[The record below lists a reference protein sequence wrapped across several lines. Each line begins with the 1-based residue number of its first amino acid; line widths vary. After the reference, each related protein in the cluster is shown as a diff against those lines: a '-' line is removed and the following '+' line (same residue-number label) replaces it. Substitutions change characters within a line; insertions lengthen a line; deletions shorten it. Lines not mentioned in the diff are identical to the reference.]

1 MWPYPYAFIL
11 FGFRKKEINAKKLL
25 KHENE
30 MNEIALKNFLSLFV
44 FQKSAACP
52 YPYSCN
58 KKWIFSFTV
67 VFGDTYK
74 AIIFFRRFMNADPVD
89 KMRAEKREKD

>member
-1 MWPYPYAFIL
+1 MRSFYL
-11 FGFRKKEINAKKLL
+11 DSERKKLMPKKLL

-89 KMRAEKREKD
+89 KMRAENREKD

>member
-1 MWPYPYAFIL
+1 MRSFYL
-11 FGFRKKEINAKKLL
+11 DSERKKLMPKKLL

-52 YPYSCN
+52 YPSSCN

-89 KMRAEKREKD
+89 KMRAENREKD